1 MTLLYCTVLQEYLK
15 KVVYKYQDEIVQFD
29 GNGDP
34 PGRYDIVNF
43 QEIQTAHLFCIH
55 CSCICKG
62 YFVCLKVWVISF
74 LIWNVQN
81 IIFKVIEHENQSL
94 LFYLFKAFN

>member
-1 MTLLYCTVLQEYLK
+1 MAGTVYSKSTKIENNDCTVLQEYLK

-43 QEIQTAHLFCIH
+43 QEIQTLECKNTARYILFV
-55 CSCICKG
+55 
-62 YFVCLKVWVISF
+62 FTVAV
-74 LIWNVQN
+74 
-81 IIFKVIEHENQSL
+81 
-94 LFYLFKAFN
+94 